1 MTLVEPSRFQCLSPG
16 EAAALIQAEANVSI
30 FDVRDVA
37 SYRLGHIADAAHLT
51 EDRLPGWLR
60 RLQKDQPIVIYCYK
74 GHMSQTY
81 AQMFVDFRFTRVFS
95 VDGGYDALAVALSGA
110 LM

>member
-1 MTLVEPSRFQCLSPG
+1 MTFAEPSRFQCLSPG
-16 EAAALIQAEANVSI
+16 EAAALIQAETDISI

-37 SYRLGHIADAAHLT
+37 SYRLGHVKDAVHLT
-51 EDRLPGWLR
+51 EDRLPAWFR
-60 RLQKDQPIVIYCYK
+60 RLAKDQPIVIYCYK

-95 VDGGYDALAVALSGA
+95 VDGGYDALAVALAGA